1 MYINIYPWPSLN
13 LKGPWYATK
22 RKFLGDALQLCV
34 VYMSSIDVRQ
44 VIKMSPSEREKFM
57 SQVFSQLM
65 GLSREQVVSALVDF
79 IKQLS
84 SAATDE
90 QYKEV
95 CKTNVGIIA
104 QLPEAAAKAVVQ
116 MRLEAQSRL
125 PPGLRER
132 DQRLLNQAIAESPY
146 RDKIMSLL
154 K

>member
-1 MYINIYPWPSLN
+1 
-13 LKGPWYATK
+13 
-22 RKFLGDALQLCV
+22 
-34 VYMSSIDVRQ
+34 MSFDVRQ
-44 VIKMSPSEREKFM
+44 LLNMDPATRESFM
-57 SQVFSQLM
+57 RNVFGQLLGM
-65 GLSREQVVSALVDF
+65 QREQVVAALADF
-79 IKQLS
+79 LKALS

-104 QLPEAAAKAVVQ
+104 GLPTDVARQVVQ

-154 K
+154 R